1 MPESELLNTP
11 IFVFIILLQFLLI
24 SMNNLF
30 DLGFNQVLKEYIEKN
45 NLNEFSIGR
54 VAQQHK
60 DSYIVITEEGSKRA
74 VITGNLRYGALA
86 KTDLP
91 VVGDWV
97 LLIASDDLYLIYQVL
112 PRHSRLERQAV
123 QSLSES
129 QLIATNIDQALIV
142 QSVDQNFNLNR
153 LERYVTIC
161 YAGDIEPVAVLNKI
175 DLLTKSELEALVK
188 KIEER
193 LPNIPL
199 LVSTTVVD
207 DGARDLLKGL
217 EPRKTYCLVGSSGVG
232 KSSLINAMKRQNLMK
247 IAEISDMHQKGKH
260 TTTHRELI
268 ILDNGAM
275 VIDTPGMRELG
286 VLEDGDSISQTF
298 DQIDMLSESCRFADC
313 SHTNEP
319 GCAVLKA
326 IEEGELDASS
336 LKNFKKLQRES
347 KRVESTKA
355 EKRKRDKGFGKMYK
369 EVMKMRNKRRF

>member
-1 MPESELLNTP
+1 MPDNQLLNTP

-30 DLGFNQVLKEYIEKN
+30 DLGFNQALKEYIEKN

-60 DSYIVITEEGSKRA
+60 DSYVVITEEGSKRA

-112 PRHSRLERQAV
+112 PRRSRLERQAV
-123 QSLSES
+123 QSQGES

-175 DLLTKSELEALVK
+175 DLLTEDKLKALVK
-188 KIEER
+188 KVEER

-199 LVSTTVVD
+199 LISTTVVD
-207 DGARDLLKGL
+207 NGASNLLKSL

-232 KSSLINAMKRQNLMK
+232 KSSLINAMTRQNLMK
-247 IAEISDMHQKGKH
+247 TREISDMHQKGKH

-268 ILDNGAM
+268 ILENGAM

-298 DQIDMLSESCRFADC
+298 DQIDILSESCRFADC

-319 GCAVLKA
+319 GCAVLEA

-347 KRVESTKA
+347 KRAETTKA
-355 EKRKRDKGFGKMYK
+355 EKRKRDKGFGKMCK

>member
-1 MPESELLNTP
+1 
-11 IFVFIILLQFLLI
+11 
-24 SMNNLF
+24 MNNLF
-30 DLGFNQVLKEYIEKN
+30 DLGFNQALKEYIEKN

-60 DSYIVITEEGSKRA
+60 DSYVVMTEEGSKRA

-123 QSLSES
+123 QSLGES

-161 YAGDIEPVAVLNKI
+161 YAGNIEPVAVLNKI
-175 DLLTKSELEALVK
+175 DLLTEEKLKALVK

-199 LVSTTVVD
+199 LISTTVVD
-207 DGARDLLKGL
+207 NGARDLLNGL

-232 KSSLINAMKRQNLMK
+232 KSSLINAMTKQNLMK
-247 IAEISDMHQKGKH
+247 VREISDMHQKGKH

-286 VLEDGDSISQTF
+286 VLDDGDSISQTF
-298 DQIDMLSESCRFADC
+298 DQIDMLSESCHFADC

-326 IEEGELDASS
+326 IEEGALDASS

-347 KRVESTKA
+347 KRFESTKA